1 MIRIFVIEDQASYR
15 DSISQLINNEK
26 DLSCDGIF
34 ECFESSQK
42 RIMDEKPDIVLMDIK
57 LPGMSGIEG
66 TKIVN
71 CLSPDTAII
80 ILTIFD
86 DSNLI
91 FSALENGA
99 SGYILKDDNPEN
111 IICAITEVLNGGA
124 PMSMSIAR
132 KVIESFKKPIT
143 KTELTKQQITI
154 LKLLSKGKNYQ
165 AIADDLF
172 VEKTTVKYHLRNIY
186 KKLHVKNKVNAI
198 QKAKDE
204 GII

>member
-1 MIRIFVIEDQASYR
+1 MVKIFLIEDQASYR
-15 DSISQLINNEK
+15 DSIAQLINNHENFN
-26 DLSCDGIF
+26 CEGIF
-34 ECFESSQK
+34 ECFESAQK
-42 RIMDEKPDIVLMDIK
+42 RILQDKPDIVLVDIK
-57 LPGMSGIEG
+57 LPGISGIEA
-66 TKIVN
+66 TKIIN
-71 CLSPDTAII
+71 SLSPETAII

-86 DSNLI
+86 DCNLI

-111 IICAITEVLNGGA
+111 IICAINEVLNGGA

-132 KVIESFKKPIT
+132 KVIESFKKPNA

-172 VEKTTVKYHLRNIY
+172 ISKTTVKYHLRNIY
-186 KKLHVKNKVNAI
+186 QKLHVKNKVNAI
-198 QKAKDE
+198 SKAKDE